1 MSAVAAGLH
10 QLRALTLS
18 VRRVDASFRGFIS
31 HLALV
36 VFVILT
42 IYPIFFLFN
51 VSAKSRFQFE
61 RNPLSLEPPEGI
73 YAYVLA
79 WELVSRSML
88 NTFVITLASL
98 AGLIVTASITAYVF
112 ARYSFPGRDLLF
124 SGLLVLLMI
133 PGILTI
139 VPLLVLVSQMKLV
152 NTLWAAILPYIAGGQ
167 AFNIFIMR
175 TFFASL
181 PEELFESARLDGA
194 GHLDLIFRLVMP
206 LSAPILVVVGILHVL
221 NSWND
226 IAWPLLVLN
235 DIRVRTVALQL
246 LQFQSPF
253 QEYPTAAFAGSV
265 IASVPLL
272 VIFLLGMRQ
281 FVNGVITGALKL

>member
-1 MSAVAAGLH
+1 
-10 QLRALTLS
+10 
-18 VRRVDASFRGFIS
+18 VDASFRGFIS